1 MNEFFLHEQL
11 CALENIAKQ
20 YPQGLDCSQRIR
32 KTSDQ
37 IISQVYR
44 VAVIGEFKRG
54 KSSLI
59 NALLGADVL
68 PTDIL
73 PMTAAINRVLYGEKK
88 QITIRYRDGRTED
101 RSVEELIDFGTK
113 YDAQRGERA
122 KTVQEIV
129 VHYPSVFCKNHI
141 ELIDTPGLNDNDYM
155 TEVTMSVL
163 GEVDAAIFVTSAR
176 EPLSMS
182 EQASIQMLI
191 RQRGIH
197 HIIFVITCIDVF
209 SPGREQ
215 DRVIQLVRRRL
226 CENALSA
233 AEVAYSDDADLLEKA
248 RRILSDPDIY
258 AVSSL
263 QAMRGFIRDDE
274 ELLEESR
281 FPTFKN
287 SLLDYLTSAQSADM
301 AVKTMDLAAEVG
313 RHLETWYQGAA
324 GSLDEES
331 CRMERKLQAYAQYAK
346 HANKQLVDLFQAM
359 DASLNRQGI
368 YPEAMIHNREL
379 EAAGRKPFI
388 TGLGSLRTH
397 TISHHNLLV
406 VLRHAAD
413 TTADTYAGVCRSMQG
428 LVEAEMQR
436 VEKTVAAMRETAGLV
451 PEPLRI
457 SLKKWRN
464 CVSFPQFSWKEDP
477 IPSSE
482 DLTRVDIMPQVNRAL
497 TSALRFWG
505 GQVEDYVS
513 SWRSVLMRQIREDI
527 QNSDEH
533 KHVEESLEKL
543 RMQRS
548 ALQLNYERHQKLAA
562 EIQAKLGSQ
571 PW

>member
-54 KSSLI
+54 KSCLI

-73 PMTAAINRVLYGEKK
+73 PMTAAINRVIYGEKK
-88 QITIRYRDGRTED
+88 QITIYYRDGRTED

-191 RQRGIH
+191 SQRGIH

-209 SPGREQ
+209 SPRREQ

-226 CENALSA
+226 CENTLSA
-233 AEVAYSDDADLLEKA
+233 AEAAYSDDADLLEKA

-281 FPTFKN
+281 FPAFKN

-331 CRMERKLQAYAQYAK
+331 CRMERKLQAYTQYAK

-368 YPEAMIHNREL
+368 HPEAMTHNSEL

-413 TTADTYAGVCRSMQG
+413 TAADTYAGVCRSMQG
-428 LVEAEMQR
+428 LVEAEMQK
-436 VEKTVAAMRETAGLV
+436 VEKTVAAMRETAGLA

-482 DLTRVDIMPQVNRAL
+482 DLTRVDIMPQVNHAI
-497 TSALRFWG
+497 TSALRFLG

-527 QNSDEH
+527 QNSVEH
-533 KHVEESLEKL
+533 KHVEESLEKV